1 MIFGLPFDV
10 FFHPDYDNEILVCDW
25 EKSEASGLIFYK
37 ADFDG
42 ISLSITGNG
51 GDYTVKIHNGS
62 SSSVTGF
69 WEIRFPWQKDENCF
83 TFVPGIYYDGN
94 VWDDLYD
101 IPRLCMP
108 ERPVFNASFSA
119 VSFSCVMYKH
129 ERQGYGYKV
138 SAKSAAGW
146 NGISLD
152 AKKGHLGITV
162 PAMEKEQ
169 YRWKEF
175 DNSPRPPYTLY
186 PRSVLSVHISV
197 TEFECENIKELF
209 HRYFTDFVCTE
220 LEKSVNTPKMTGKKA
235 SELIRDWMFERHCV
249 KADDGTPL
257 ILNAFMDI
265 EGTWPYKGS
274 LAEWNTMI
282 GWCSGS
288 MTALPLIA
296 YGGKYRDFA
305 VSYLDFLS
313 ENGNSPSGVKYSV
326 FDGKRW
332 MTKDHPEINERNY
345 DHLRFYCDY
354 IGYLGKAIRFEK
366 DNGYK
371 HESWEKDFTL
381 GIDIIK
387 DVWTREKDFGLY
399 WDKEGE
405 KVTVYRKGSGCG
417 AFALLALAEGIKH
430 FPYDGDLKN
439 IFTEGCEQ
447 YYKRCVLTGRCNGGP
462 ADIKEADDSES
473 AAALADVLLEYYRLT
488 KSEKALEM
496 AVSAAELFA
505 SWVVCYT
512 PRFPGGS
519 MFENI
524 NVCGGVLAN
533 VQNRHIGPGICT
545 NSARFL
551 YDLGKYTGNDS
562 FIRLYYNIKS
572 AAINCVTSYD
582 GEFYG
587 LSPDAP
593 FKKGMISEQIN
604 MSDALGLEGETW
616 RVSTCWPST
625 AVLLGMLES
634 PENTE
639 EMK

>member
-1 MIFGLPFDV
+1 MIFDFPFDL
-10 FFHPDYDNEILVCDW
+10 FFHPDYDKEIPVCGW
-25 EKSEASGLIFYK
+25 EKSCHLGCVYYET
-37 ADFDG
+37 DFNG
-42 ISLSITGNG
+42 VSLWVTKND
-51 GDYTVKIHNGS
+51 GDYIVKIHNGS
-62 SSSVTGF
+62 TSSVTGF
-69 WEIRFPWQKDENCF
+69 WEIRFPWQKNESCF

-94 VWDDLYD
+94 YHHDLFD
-101 IPRLCMP
+101 IPVLDLP
-108 ERPVFNASFSA
+108 NKPQFNASFSA
-119 VSFSCVMYKH
+119 VSFPCVMYK
-129 ERQGYGYKV
+129 EENVGYGYKI
-138 SAKSAAGW
+138 SSKSAAGW
-146 NGISLD
+146 NGVCLN
-152 AKKGHLGITV
+152 AEKKYCGITV

-169 YRWKEF
+169 YRWRQF
-175 DNSPRPPYTLY
+175 DASPRPPYTLY
-186 PRSVLSVHISV
+186 PRSVLSVRISA
-197 TEFECENIKELF
+197 TKFECDSVKELF
-209 HRYFTDFVCTE
+209 HRYFTDFVCKE
-220 LEKSVNTPKMTGKKA
+220 LEKSVNTPKIPEEKA
-235 SELIRDWMFERHCV
+235 AELIRDWMFERHCV
-249 KADDGTPL
+249 RADDGTPL
-257 ILNAFMDI
+257 ILNAFTDI
-265 EGTWPYKGS
+265 EGSWPYKNS
-274 LAEWNTMI
+274 MAEWNTMI
-282 GWCSGS
+282 GWCSGP
-288 MTALPLIA
+288 MTALTFLA
-296 YGGKYRDFA
+296 CGGKYRDFA

-366 DNGYK
+366 ENGFV
-371 HESWEKDFTL
+371 HQSWEKDFAL

-399 WDKEGE
+399 WDKECE
-405 KVTVYRKGSGCG
+405 KVNVYRKGSGCG

-430 FPYDGDLKN
+430 FPCDGDLEN
-439 IFTEGCEQ
+439 IFYEGCEE
-447 YYKRCVLTGRCNGGP
+447 YYKRCVLSGRCNGGP

-473 AAALADVLLEYYRLT
+473 LAALADALVKYYEFAKT
-488 KSEKALEM
+488 KEALDM
-496 AVSAAELFA
+496 AVAAAEMFS

-512 PRFPGGS
+512 PHFPGGS

-551 YDLGKYTGNDS
+551 YDLGKYTGNEK
-562 FIRLYYNIKS
+562 FITLYNNIKA

-604 MSDALGLEGETW
+604 MSDALGIEGETW

-625 AVLLGMLES
+625 AVLLGNLES
-634 PENTE
+634 PD
-639 EMK
+639 K